1 MISRY
6 ISLSKLLTKNTS
18 AFLFGPRGTGKTT
31 LAGEFAADFICKVQ
45 QDGGSTLLINL
56 LSLADQSRY
65 TLHPELFR
73 GDVQFKIDT
82 CSGPLLIIIDEI
94 QKVPAL
100 LDEVHYFLESPHKTR
115 LQFLLTGSS
124 GRKIRRGAANL
135 LAGRAAALT
144 LHPLST
150 LDVDINLERALQ
162 YGTLPKFYL
171 SDQDPI
177 LLLES
182 YVDTYLK
189 EEIQSER
196 LVRALAPF
204 HRFLTVVAQMN
215 GKPINFSALGRDVGI
230 SDQTARDYYSIM
242 LDTYIAWELPA
253 WTRSARKQV
262 RSASKFYLFDCGVLN
277 ALLGELAV
285 RPLPGNRRYGALFE
299 SYIITEFFRQRDYLR
314 SRRGLHY
321 WQSASGSE
329 VDLVIDRGLAED
341 PIAVEIKSSDEV
353 APLKLKSLHSF
364 KAEYPRAR
372 LVCISR
378 TERRYSHQDI
388 EVIPWRE
395 AIGEL
400 LVSS

>member
-6 ISLSKLLTKNTS
+6 ICLSKLLSKNTS
-18 AFLFGPRGTGKTT
+18 AFLLGPRGTGKTT

-135 LAGRAAALT
+135 LAGRAASLT
-144 LHPLST
+144 LHSLSI
-150 LDVDINLERALQ
+150 LDVDIHLERALQ
-162 YGTLPKFYL
+162 YGTLPRFYL
-171 SDQDPI
+171 SDQEPT

-204 HRFLTVVAQMN
+204 HRFLTVAAQMN

-262 RSASKFYLFDCGVLN
+262 RSASKF
-277 ALLGELAV
+277 
-285 RPLPGNRRYGALFE
+285 
-299 SYIITEFFRQRDYLR
+299 
-314 SRRGLHY
+314 
-321 WQSASGSE
+321 
-329 VDLVIDRGLAED
+329 
-341 PIAVEIKSSDEV
+341 
-353 APLKLKSLHSF
+353 
-364 KAEYPRAR
+364 
-372 LVCISR
+372 
-378 TERRYSHQDI
+378 
-388 EVIPWRE
+388 
-395 AIGEL
+395 
-400 LVSS
+400 